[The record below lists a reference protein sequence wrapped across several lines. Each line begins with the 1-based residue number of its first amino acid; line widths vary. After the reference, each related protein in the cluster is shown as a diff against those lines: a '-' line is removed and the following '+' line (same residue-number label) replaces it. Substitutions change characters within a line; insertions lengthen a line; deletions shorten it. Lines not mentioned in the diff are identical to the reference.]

1 MSEFIKS
8 KGLTKTSLFECELC
22 NIELKKYYF
31 ENVRTICG
39 KCHYKQECAEDIK
52 HELLEHRALNLLP
65 SDLKL
70 DLTYFRNNKYFYRQS
85 LIRYQCSIPE
95 RLIKISHWQ
104 LSQEIN
110 KIKLELNKYIIKDLI
125 KFVIEYTDQQ
135 FEYDVQMKHNN
146 SFPIHYLTN

>member
-1 MSEFIKS
+1 MSEFK
-8 KGLTKTSLFECELC
+8 CELC

-65 SDLKL
+65 SNYKL
-70 DLTYFRNNKYFYRQS
+70 DLTYFRNNKYFYRQA

-95 RLIKISHWQ
+95 RLIKICHWQ

-110 KIKLELNKYIIKDLI
+110 NIKLQLNKVLVKDLI
-125 KFVIEYTDQQ
+125 NIIIGYTDQQ

-146 SFPIHYLTN
+146 SFPIHYLTD

>member
-1 MSEFIKS
+1 MN
-8 KGLTKTSLFECELC
+8 TQYNCELC

-70 DLTYFRNNKYFYRQS
+70 DLTYFRNNKYFYRQA

-110 KIKLELNKYIIKDLI
+110 KIKLELKQSSKDKLYNDLI
-125 KFVIEYTDQQ
+125 NIIIEYTDQQ

-146 SFPIHYLTN
+146 SFPIHYLTD

>member
-1 MSEFIKS
+1 MTDKQYV
-8 KGLTKTSLFECELC
+8 CDLC
-22 NIELKKYYF
+22 NVELKKYYF

-39 KCHYKQECAEDIK
+39 KCHYKIECAEDIK

-125 KFVIEYTDQQ
+125 KFVLEYTDQQ

-146 SFPIHYLTN
+146 SFPIHYLT

>member
-1 MSEFIKS
+1 MN
-8 KGLTKTSLFECELC
+8 TQYNCELC

-146 SFPIHYLTN
+146 SFPIHYLTD

>member
-1 MSEFIKS
+1 MSEFK
-8 KGLTKTSLFECELC
+8 CELC

-52 HELLEHRALNLLP
+52 HELQENKAKALIP
-65 SDLKL
+65 SEYKFDYS
-70 DLTYFRNNKYFYRQS
+70 DIRCNKYFYRQN
-85 LIRYQCSIPE
+85 LTRYQCSIPS

-104 LSQEIN
+104 LSQELN
-110 KIKLELNKYIIKDLI
+110 KIKLQLNKVLVKDLI
-125 KFVIEYTDQQ
+125 NIIIGYTDQQ

-146 SFPIHYLTN
+146 SFPIHYLIN

>member
-1 MSEFIKS
+1 MTFN
-8 KGLTKTSLFECELC
+8 CELC

-39 KCHYKQECAEDIK
+39 KCNYKKECAEDIK
-52 HELLEHRALNLLP
+52 HDLLEHRALNLLP
-65 SDLKL
+65 SNYKL

-104 LSQEIN
+104 LSQELN

-125 KFVIEYTDQQ
+125 KFVIQYTDQQ

-146 SFPIHYLTN
+146 SFPIHYIS

>member
-1 MSEFIKS
+1 MSDKQFK
-8 KGLTKTSLFECELC
+8 CDLC
-22 NIELKKYYF
+22 NVELKKYYF

-39 KCHYKQECAEDIK
+39 KCHYKIECAEDIK
-52 HELLEHRALNLLP
+52 HELQENKAKALIP
-65 SDLKL
+65 SEYKFDYT
-70 DLTYFRNNKYFYRQS
+70 DIRCNKYFYRQN
-85 LIRYQCSIPE
+85 LTRYQCSIPT

-125 KFVIEYTDQQ
+125 KFVLEYTDQQ

-146 SFPIHYLTN
+146 SFPIHYLTD

>member
-1 MSEFIKS
+1 MN
-8 KGLTKTSLFECELC
+8 TKYNCELC

-39 KCHYKQECAEDIK
+39 KCNYKKECAEDIK

-65 SDLKL
+65 SNYKL

-104 LSQEIN
+104 LSQELN

-125 KFVIEYTDQQ
+125 KFVIQYTDQQ

-146 SFPIHYLTN
+146 SFPIHYLTD

>member
-1 MSEFIKS
+1 MSFK
-8 KGLTKTSLFECELC
+8 CDLC
-22 NIELKKYYF
+22 NVELKKHYF

-52 HELLEHRALNLLP
+52 HELLEQKAKTLIP
-65 SDLKL
+65 ADYKFDIADL
-70 DLTYFRNNKYFYRQS
+70 RHNKYCYRQA
-85 LIRYQCSIPE
+85 LIRIQCNIPQ
-95 RLIKISHWQ
+95 RIINMAQWQ

-146 SFPIHYLTN
+146 SFPIHYLTD